1 MVAFISRG
9 RIGTLAKETIT
20 RLIDDLDGGEAAE
33 TVVFALDGYSYEID
47 LSTKNATKLRN
58 ALSTFIDSGSRVS
71 GRSAAGKGA
80 SRRSSA
86 DRDQNQAIRAWA
98 ERKGYEVAPRGR
110 IKQELVDLYHSRAGR

>member
-1 MVAFISRG
+1 MVAIISRG
-9 RIGTLAKETIT
+9 RTETLAKETIT

-47 LSTKNATKLRN
+47 LSAKNATKLRN
-58 ALSTFIDSGSRVS
+58 ALSSFIENGSRVS
-71 GRSAAGKGA
+71 SRAGSGKGA
-80 SRRSSA
+80 ARRSA
-86 DRDQNQAIRAWA
+86 TDRDQNQAIRAWA

>member
-1 MVAFISRG
+1 MVAIISRG
-9 RIGTLAKETIT
+9 RTETLAKETIT

-47 LSTKNATKLRN
+47 LSAKNATKLRN
-58 ALSTFIDSGSRVS
+58 ALSSFIENGSRVS
-71 GRSAAGKGA
+71 GRAASGKGA
-80 SRRSSA
+80 SRRSA
-86 DRDQNQAIRAWA
+86 TDRDQNQAIRAWA